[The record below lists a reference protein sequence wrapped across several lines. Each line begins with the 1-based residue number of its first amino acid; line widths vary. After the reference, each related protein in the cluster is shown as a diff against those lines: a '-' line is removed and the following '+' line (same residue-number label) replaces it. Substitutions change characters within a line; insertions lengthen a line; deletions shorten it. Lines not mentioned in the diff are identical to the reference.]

1 MKPGVMVPVGKAM
14 GGTLYWGFL
23 LWKDNCVFGCREQQ
37 RALKDAKGGVADY
50 LCTDHSISLDL
61 TGMQGIWSRFFPAME
76 ALREALVKGT
86 IGDLRVARAE
96 FGMDLRSVPRATD
109 WNQAGG
115 GLLDLGIY
123 CVQFLS
129 MVFGAQKPEKI
140 SAVGRI
146 HETGTL

>member
-1 MKPGVMVPVGKAM
+1 MPPFP
-14 GGTLYWGFL
+14 WGRL
-23 LWKDNCVFGCREQQ
+23 SGLQ
-37 RALKDAKGGVADY
+37 A
-50 LCTDHSISLDL
+50 
-61 TGMQGIWSRFFPAME
+61 IWSRFFPAME
-76 ALREALVKGT
+76 ALQEVLVQGT

-96 FGMDLRSVPRATD
+96 FGRDLSSVPRATD

-123 CVQFLS
+123 CVQFFS

-146 HETGTL
+146 HETGISYSG